1 MSRSL
6 NFRLFALSAIAMAAH
21 LTAAQAATDTV
32 LGETTV
38 RATAEEELK
47 QALGTS
53 IITAEDIERSPVSN
67 DLSEIIRTM
76 PGVNLTGASSSGAYG
91 NQRQIDLRGMGP
103 ENTLILIDGK
113 PVMSRE
119 AAQMR
124 RSGERDTRGD
134 TNWVPAEQIER
145 IEVIRGPA
153 AARYGSGAA
162 GGVVNIITKKPQK
175 KLSGSVTAYYL
186 QPEDSQ
192 EGGSN
197 RLGFNLSGPIG
208 EDLSFR
214 LYGNVAKTEG
224 DDIGING
231 LAANGLPLAAG
242 REGNRNRDVNAM
254 LRWDLTP
261 DQVLEFEAGFSRQG
275 NIYVGEMPVNS
286 NASNTAVIKDLAE
299 NGAELR
305 RTYRQTASITHRAN
319 LGELGRSRVIFQY
332 ENTRNSNCKKNTA
345 GGPEGSCIAPIEF
358 VEAEQQNYF
367 LSGELNTPL
376 KLGGFSQMLTTGVEF
391 RNQELNDPNSTQ
403 QNAPTGPVTASP
415 NSKAKSMALYVE
427 NNIEIAPSFILTP
440 GLRFD
445 HHENFG
451 NNWSPSLNA
460 SYELSSD
467 WTVKGGI
474 ARVFK
479 TPNLYQ
485 ANINYWYTTQGN
497 GCPSGVTG
505 PCYIQGN
512 PNLDAEI
519 SVNKELGVAWKNQ
532 QGWTASLTYFRN
544 DYRNKIVSD
553 MSADASNNQG
563 SYRYFQWHNAGKAV
577 IEGLEGNLNVP
588 LIGTSGNT
596 LKLINN
602 FTWMDKNH
610 SKETGRPLSV
620 IPKFTINSTL
630 DWRVTEALSA
640 QLKATV
646 YGRQKPRSHAPT
658 NNQPTTPVGADAE
671 IGTYTLFGI
680 GATYNVSKNLR
691 VGFGVNN
698 LLDKQILRAG
708 KQSNSA
714 GAYTYNEPGRAY
726 YLTATASF

>member
-1 MSRSL
+1 MR
-6 NFRLFALSAIAMAAH
+6 RFALSAVALAAH
-21 LTAAQAATDTV
+21 SLAFAQGTTAPDTAATLSEVRV
-32 LGETTV
+32 LG
-38 RATAEEELK
+38 TAEDEAR

-53 IITAEDIERSPVSN
+53 IITAEDIARSPVSN

-76 PGVNLTGASSSGAYG
+76 PGVNLTGAGSSGAYG

-103 ENTLILIDGK
+103 ENTMILIDGK

-124 RSGERDTRGD
+124 RTGERDTRGD

-175 KLSGSVTAYYL
+175 QLSGSVTAYYL

-197 RLGFNLSGPIG
+197 RLGFNLTGPIG
-208 EDLSFR
+208 EALSFR

-231 LAANGLPLAAG
+231 LDANGLPLAAG
-242 REGNRNRDVNAM
+242 REGNRNRDLNAL

-275 NIYVGEMPVNS
+275 NIYVGEVPQNT
-286 NASNTAVIKDLAE
+286 NAANTALIKELAE

-305 RTYRQTASITHRAN
+305 RTYRQTASVTHRAN
-319 LGELGRSRVIFQY
+319 LGELGKSRVIFQY
-332 ENTRNSNCKKNTA
+332 ENTRNSNCKKNPA
-345 GGPEGSCIAPIEF
+345 GGPEGSCMAPIAF
-358 VEAEQQNYF
+358 VESEQQNYF

-376 KLGGFSQMLTTGVEF
+376 KLGGLNQMLTSGLEV
-391 RNQELNDPNSTQ
+391 RHQSLDDPNATQ
-403 QNAPTGPVTASP
+403 QNAPTGPITAS
-415 NSKAKSMALYVE
+415 SKSQAKSLALYLE
-427 NNIEIAPSFILTP
+427 DNIEISSAFILTP

-445 HHENFG
+445 HHQDFG

-485 ANINYWYTTQGN
+485 SNANYWYTTMGN
-497 GCPSGVTG
+497 GCPTGVSG

-512 PNLDAEI
+512 PSLDAEI
-519 SVNKELGVAWKNQ
+519 SVNKELGVAWNNH
-532 QGWTASLTYFRN
+532 QGWESSLTYFRN
-544 DYRNKIVSD
+544 DYRNKIVAD
-553 MSADASNNQG
+553 MNAGAVVDQG
-563 SYRYFQWHNAGKAV
+563 TYRYFQWNNAGKAV
-577 IEGLEGNLNVP
+577 VEGLEGNLNIP
-588 LIGTSGNT
+588 LLGSSGST

-602 FTWMDKNH
+602 FTWMNKNH
-610 SKETGRPLSV
+610 SKDTDQPLSV

-630 DWRVTEALSA
+630 DWHVNQAWSA
-640 QLKATV
+640 QFKATV
-646 YGRQKPRSHAPT
+646 YGRQKPRTQMA
-658 NNQPTTPVGADAE
+658 NGTPVDSVEE
-671 IGTYTLFGI
+671 IGTHTLFGLGVNYDVSKRLRI
-680 GATYNVSKNLR
+680 GA
-691 VGFGVNN
+691 GINN
-698 LLDKQILRAG
+698 LLDKQFLRKG
-708 KQSNSA
+708 KQGSSA
-714 GAYTYNEPGRAY
+714 GAYTYNQPGRAY

>member
-1 MSRSL
+1 
-6 NFRLFALSAIAMAAH
+6 MAAH

-134 TNWVPAEQIER
+134 TNWYRLSKSSVSKSSVVLRLHA
-145 IEVIRGPA
+145 
-153 AARYGSGAA
+153 GSGAA

-197 RLGFNLSGPIG
+197 RLGFNLTGPIG

-403 QNAPTGPVTASP
+403 QNAP
-415 NSKAKSMALYVE
+415 K
-427 NNIEIAPSFILTP
+427 APSP
-440 GLRFD
+440 LRRTAKP
-445 HHENFG
+445 
-451 NNWSPSLNA
+451 SP
-460 SYELSSD
+460 
-467 WTVKGGI
+467 WPCTW
-474 ARVFK
+474 K
-479 TPNLYQ
+479 TTSRLRH
-485 ANINYWYTTQGN
+485 
-497 GCPSGVTG
+497 PS
-505 PCYIQGN
+505 
-512 PNLDAEI
+512 
-519 SVNKELGVAWKNQ
+519 
-532 QGWTASLTYFRN
+532 F
-544 DYRNKIVSD
+544 
-553 MSADASNNQG
+553 
-563 SYRYFQWHNAGKAV
+563 
-577 IEGLEGNLNVP
+577 
-588 LIGTSGNT
+588 
-596 LKLINN
+596 
-602 FTWMDKNH
+602 
-610 SKETGRPLSV
+610 
-620 IPKFTINSTL
+620 
-630 DWRVTEALSA
+630 
-640 QLKATV
+640 
-646 YGRQKPRSHAPT
+646 
-658 NNQPTTPVGADAE
+658 
-671 IGTYTLFGI
+671 
-680 GATYNVSKNLR
+680 
-691 VGFGVNN
+691 
-698 LLDKQILRAG
+698 
-708 KQSNSA
+708 
-714 GAYTYNEPGRAY
+714 
-726 YLTATASF
+726 